1 MKKHKQTTKKTM
13 DKIHL
18 GAWKKGATARWKN
31 DYIELNSKIETVE
44 ELTKQVRE
52 SFGFVLR
59 NEVK

>member
-1 MKKHKQTTKKTM
+1 M

-18 GAWKKGATARWKN
+18 GAWKKRATARWKN
-31 DYIELNSKIETVE
+31 DYIDLHSKIKTVE

-59 NEVK
+59 NEAL